1 MTQALLPNFNRW
13 LKDRGL
19 QPATLLALRKESILN
34 DTTLRLLTESDLEA
48 LKKQYKISLGQFAL
62 LRNARDD
69 LTSAVAEDFEVIELT
84 DVPEDTSHDRRSTG
98 GRPDSAGRGQQVCNC
113 HMSVQRVY
121 IVIGVQNKYYSI
133 CIYSVY
139 IMYTLKCLIS
149 IIICSA
155 RNRT

>member
-1 MTQALLPNFNRW
+1 MQHRAGRSLLAVAKQASTRVFRAYVTNGQCSSMTQALLPNFNRW

-34 DTTLRLLTESDLEA
+34 DTTLRLLTDSDLEA

-62 LRNARDD
+62 LRSARDD

-84 DVPEDTSHDRRSTG
+84 DVPEDPSQGRRSTG

-113 HMSVQRVY
+113 HMSVQ
-121 IVIGVQNKYYSI
+121 
-133 CIYSVY
+133 
-139 IMYTLKCLIS
+139 
-149 IIICSA
+149 
-155 RNRT
+155 